1 MVAGL
6 GTAAVKTAA
15 DFDTG
20 MSKVA
25 AISGATGKDLDA
37 LREKAREMG
46 SKTKFSATEAAAAM
60 EYMAMA
66 GWKTEDMLGG
76 IEGIMN
82 LAAASGEDLA
92 TTSDIVTDALTAFG
106 LTAKDSWHFA
116 DVLAAASSNANTNVS
131 MMGETFK
138 YAAPIAGALGFSVED
153 TAEAIGLMAN
163 AGIKGSQA
171 GTSLRTIMNNLAGEV
186 KICGANLG
194 EVTIQTTNADGSMR
208 ELSDILADC
217 RAAFSQLSESE
228 QAEVVRRIYGMFLK
242 GMTPHG
248 IAKTLTDEGVP
259 TPAGKHQW
267 GQTTIKSILSNEKYK
282 GDALLQKTFCEDF
295 LTKKMKTNQGE
306 VPQYYVENNHEA
318 IIDPETFE
326 MVQRE
331 LARRTKGKNRH
342 SGVHL
347 LSGRIKCGDC
357 GGWYGSKVWHS
368 PEKCKRTV
376 WQCNQKYKNEVRCT
390 TPYLDEASVKERFT
404 VAVNRL
410 LSGRDAAIAAYEMGM
425 AKTLDT
431 TELEAQQQEL
441 LSEMEVLNGMIQ
453 QMIRQNATVAQDQT
467 EYNKRFDALGQK
479 FKEAEAKK
487 DTVAQQISDIRDRRG
502 TMEDFLRILKQQ
514 DGEVTEFS
522 EQFWCGLLD
531 YATAYADGR
540 LTFTFKN
547 GSTFEG

>member
-1 MVAGL
+1 
-6 GTAAVKTAA
+6 
-15 DFDTG
+15 
-20 MSKVA
+20 
-25 AISGATGKDLDA
+25 
-37 LREKAREMG
+37 
-46 SKTKFSATEAAAAM
+46 
-60 EYMAMA
+60 
-66 GWKTEDMLGG
+66 
-76 IEGIMN
+76 
-82 LAAASGEDLA
+82 
-92 TTSDIVTDALTAFG
+92 
-106 LTAKDSWHFA
+106 
-116 DVLAAASSNANTNVS
+116 
-131 MMGETFK
+131 
-138 YAAPIAGALGFSVED
+138 
-153 TAEAIGLMAN
+153 
-163 AGIKGSQA
+163 
-171 GTSLRTIMNNLAGEV
+171 
-186 KICGANLG
+186 
-194 EVTIQTTNADGSMR
+194 
-208 ELSDILADC
+208 
-217 RAAFSQLSESE
+217 
-228 QAEVVRRIYGMFLK
+228 
-242 GMTPHG
+242 MT
-248 IAKTLTDEGVP
+248 
-259 TPAGKHQW
+259 
-267 GQTTIKSILSNEKYK
+267 
-282 GDALLQKTFCEDF
+282 
-295 LTKKMKTNQGE
+295 
-306 VPQYYVENNHEA
+306 
-318 IIDPETFE
+318 
-326 MVQRE
+326 
-331 LARRTKGKNRH
+331 
-342 SGVHL
+342 
-347 LSGRIKCGDC
+347 LSGKIRCGCC